1 MAYVSY
7 NNTLAY
13 LTTGGGL
20 PNSNPNALGGL
31 KFDATAGQ
39 RVTATLT
46 GQSINLEAF
55 SFTLAFKVPSFIPT
69 HPSAHGICFIGPSAS
84 TVGIPKNIGMWI
96 NSAGDLLI
104 YFRNDNGGGISVS
117 AVYYG
122 FHNIY
127 KNKIIHFAFVRNLSG
142 NPNIYINGVDI
153 TSSFSF
159 GASSWTWQSEL
170 TSTYFTLGTV
180 VGGSEFSGEI
190 YYASIYNL
198 ALSAADVLDIYSN
211 NGAVA
216 FKYQWGS
223 FNSLVTGD
231 NSTFTSDT
239 GFWSRGNTPPAT
251 ISGGRANLNTAPL
264 ANIYRAGL
272 LPTGKA
278 GKIIFNVITADSTQI
293 YISDLLVTTLQN
305 SILGTGIKTYT
316 LIGGPNGGIQIVG
329 QAGTAVIDD
338 LTFFRIG
345 AIAHYVFERN
355 TIDLSS
361 NSLNASIVG
370 TVPFLGASER
380 LFATNFSAQ
389 NNTSFQRIKR
399 IGKELDYYIQ
409 TGPKSSSIS
418 TTVVPVSGFTDNQ
431 INAFLSYTGDSASGA
446 VIQIPDYQFEKC
458 FLKSMSV
465 SFEPWKLA
473 YANLQFDSYGL
484 ASGSGIYT
492 NLPEDTAPSIIT
504 PLRATTITLLTGS
517 GFNRNITEYENISFD
532 VSVDRA
538 ANFEI
543 GQEYPTTVSVAKI
556 TKTLQINGISNLNWV
571 SDYEPNKIISCN
583 IGMVDGNS
591 ISVSGVVSTQSLSID
606 ANGVAK
612 TNLTVVEEMV

>member
-13 LTTGGGL
+13 LSNAGGL

-31 KFDATAGQ
+31 RFSRTVGQ

-46 GQSINLEAF
+46 GQSINFSEF
-55 SFTLAFKVPSFIPT
+55 SFAVAFKVPSSLPE
-69 HPSAHGICFIGPSAS
+69 PSTAYGVFFIGPSAS
-84 TVGIPKNIGMWI
+84 TVGIAKNIGMWI
-96 NSAGDLLI
+96 NSNGDLLV
-104 YFRNDNGGGISVS
+104 YFRNDNGGGDSVN
-117 AVYYG
+117 AVYYN
-122 FHNIY
+122 FTNSF
-127 KNKIIHFAFVRNLSG
+127 KDKIVHFVIARPSSG
-142 NPNIYINGVDI
+142 NAVIYINGSNAS
-153 TSSFSF
+153 SSFSF
-159 GASSWTWQSEL
+159 GANNWTWQSEL
-170 TSTYFTLGTV
+170 TSTYLTLGSV
-180 VGGSEFSGEI
+180 VGGSEFLGDI

-198 ALSAADVLDIYSN
+198 ALSASDVLEIYSN
-211 NGAVA
+211 NGRVPLR
-216 FKYQWGS
+216 YQWES

-231 NSTFTSDT
+231 NSTFTSA
-239 GFWSRGNTPPAT
+239 GNWIPNPPAT
-251 ISGGRANLNTAPL
+251 ISGGKLNLNNTHATNPAVPIVAGKQYRIQFTLDSISAGFVAVYNGSSYISIATTAGAVL
-264 ANIYRAGL
+264 ANFLALVNESLYIRC
-272 LPTGKA
+272 TGGNA
-278 GKIIFNVITADSTQI
+278 VVDN
-293 YISDLLVTTLQN
+293 LTLFR
-305 SILGTGIKTYT
+305 LG
-316 LIGGPNGGIQIVG
+316 
-329 QAGTAVIDD
+329 AV
-338 LTFFRIG
+338 
-345 AIAHYVFERN
+345 AHYVFQGNYNDSSSNILNAVNVAN
-355 TIDLSS
+355 TPLLSS
-361 NSLNASIVG
+361 
-370 TVPFLGASER
+370 SER
-380 LFATNFSAQ
+380 FFATNFSAQ
-389 NNTSFQRIKR
+389 NNTNFQRIKR
-399 IGKELDYYIQ
+399 IGRELDYYNQ
-409 TGPKSSSIS
+409 VGPKSSTIS
-418 TTVVPVSGFTDNQ
+418 TTVVPVSGFFGNQ
-431 INAFLSYTGDSASGA
+431 INTFLSYTGDSVSG
-446 VIQIPDYQFEKC
+446 VLIQVPNYQFDKC

-465 SFEPWKLA
+465 NFEPWKLA

-484 ASGSGIYT
+484 ASGSGIYS
-492 NLPEDTAPSIIT
+492 NPPDDIAPSIIT